1 MPQHGEQPDGR
12 GIRFFREVL
21 LGGQDRQRRHFRSE
35 KCSEQVDD
43 IRGAVQVKFNYN
55 SLNLNYKYE
64 IYAATLGRQRLLK
77 DLFDQN
83 QTKFP
88 FQR

>member
-1 MPQHGEQPDGR
+1 MKHYYNYYNKNKY
-12 GIRFFREVL
+12 I
-21 LGGQDRQRRHFRSE
+21 
-35 KCSEQVDD
+35 KKYIIDD
-43 IRGAVQVKFNYN
+43 SNINYFEN
-55 SLNLNYKYE
+55 YEDLNYKYE